1 MTTETFFFC
10 LLSIVALVSA
20 ILMITRRSPVV
31 SVLYLIL
38 NFFSLAGLYL
48 TLNAQFIAVIQVI
61 VYAGAIM
68 VLFLFVVMLLR
79 LGDEARLAEPLNYRK
94 IIAVGLAVAL
104 FLEIAYIIGFR
115 GGEGNLSQATNAV
128 TIGTV
133 ESIGTEMFTH
143 YLFPFEVTSMIL
155 LAAIV
160 GAVVLAK
167 RHLEQKER

>member
-1 MTTETFFFC
+1 MTPESVFFY
-10 LLSIVALVSA
+10 LLSALALVSA
-20 ILMITRRSPVV
+20 VLMITRRSPIV
-31 SVLYLIL
+31 SILYLIV

-48 TLNAQFIAVIQVI
+48 TLHAQFIAVIQII

-79 LGDEARLAEPLNYRK
+79 LGDESQLAEPLSYRK
-94 IIAVGLAVAL
+94 LIAVGLAVAL
-104 FLEIAYIIGFR
+104 FLEIGYILGFR
-115 GGEGNLSQATNAV
+115 GSDRYIAQAANAV

-133 ESIGTEMFTH
+133 ESIGTEMFTR
-143 YLFPFEVTSMIL
+143 YLLPFEVTSIIL

-167 RHLEQKER
+167 RHIE

>member
-1 MTTETFFFC
+1 MNLESFFFY
-10 LLSIVALVSA
+10 LLATLALVSA
-20 ILMITRRSPVV
+20 VLMITRRSPIA

-48 TLNAQFIAVIQVI
+48 TLKAQFIAVIQII

-79 LGDEARLAEPLNYRK
+79 LGDEAAFREKLSYRK
-94 IIAVGLAVAL
+94 LIAVGLSVAL
-104 FLEIAYIIGFR
+104 FFEIGYIVTLHR
-115 GGEGNLSQATNAV
+115 GEDFSVQASSAATM
-128 TIGTV
+128 GTV
-133 ESIGTEMFTH
+133 ESIGTELFTN
-143 YLFPFEVTSMIL
+143 YLFPFEVTSIIL

-167 RHLEQKER
+167 RRFE

>member
-1 MTTETFFFC
+1 MTSESFFFY
-10 LLSIVALVSA
+10 LLSVVALVSA

-48 TLNAQFIAVIQVI
+48 TLNAQFIAVIQII

-79 LGDEARLAEPLNYRK
+79 LGDEAQLTETLNYRK
-94 IIAVGLAVAL
+94 LIAIGLAIAL

-115 GGEGNLSQATNAV
+115 GGEGHLTQAPNSV
-128 TIGTV
+128 SIGTV
-133 ESIGTEMFTH
+133 ESIGREMFTR

-167 RHLEQKER
+167 RHLE